1 MTRAGLKREEGSIQE
16 GLKSD
21 GDSECDGTNPVH
33 YYYPWFSPINLSSI
47 GPDRARFDGGGQ
59 ENGSKARRPVIPLFW
74 VMKGRGGLTSG
85 ARGRTRS
92 ATRGC

>member
-1 MTRAGLKREEGSIQE
+1 MEQCAPLGEHRVKGPKDLPGIPGDAPGEMTRAGLKREEGSIQE

-47 GPDRARFDGGGQ
+47 GPDRARFDGGGR
-59 ENGSKARRPVIPLFW
+59 KRTVRPAVQ
-74 VMKGRGGLTSG
+74 
-85 ARGRTRS
+85 
-92 ATRGC
+92 